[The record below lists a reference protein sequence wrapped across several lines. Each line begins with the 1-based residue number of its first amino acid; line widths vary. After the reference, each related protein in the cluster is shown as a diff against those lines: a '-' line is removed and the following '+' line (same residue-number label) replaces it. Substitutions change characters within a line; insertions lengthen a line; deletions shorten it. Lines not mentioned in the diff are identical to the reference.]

1 MFSHLSHRVFFIGCD
16 EVKNFTPLSAL
27 TPRKK
32 YSYTLSLLLPFLA
45 EGSFIFLLHRKKEE
59 SKKIPWSEANP

>member
-32 YSYTLSLLLPFLA
+32 ILLHFISFAPFSCGRELYFLA
-45 EGSFIFLLHRKKEE
+45 PPQKGRVEE
-59 SKKIPWSEANP
+59 NPMV